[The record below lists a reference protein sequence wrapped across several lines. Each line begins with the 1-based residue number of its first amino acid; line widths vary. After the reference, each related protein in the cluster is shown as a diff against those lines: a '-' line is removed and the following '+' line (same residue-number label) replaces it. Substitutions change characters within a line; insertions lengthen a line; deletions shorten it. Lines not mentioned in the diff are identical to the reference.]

1 MFHRHHVQGCTYSR
15 VLGPRARF
23 LGGACLS
30 AAVKQDLSDK
40 ELRGTEV
47 EPKPISSPPPLK
59 TAREVFPPA
68 AHPVRF
74 IEGVMCRVNDDNHF
88 QLPRM
93 FNPGCSIGC
102 KPANDGRPFLQVL
115 KMWRIRPLL
124 KRLPRSVTSGTWL
137 VAGWV
142 LAALG
147 WSSEP

>member
-1 MFHRHHVQGCTYSR
+1 VFHRHHVQGCTYSR

-102 KPANDGRPFLQVL
+102 KPANDAFSLARTGVEHSVAVISHSISPRGQRQTMAGPFYRCSRCGAFGRF
-115 KMWRIRPLL
+115 
-124 KRLPRSVTSGTWL
+124 
-137 VAGWV
+137 
-142 LAALG
+142 
-147 WSSEP
+147 